1 MGQEGRFQPAFVDPD
16 DMITDLKPVD
26 RNRPISLHGVVLPLP
41 KEKRLALPDA
51 GSSGKRENTG
61 RGQKKRERLARQPMD
76 PDKEVG
82 PPKFDVA
89 WLTGNCLPG

>member
-26 RNRPISLHGVVLPLP
+26 RDRPVSLHGIVLP
-41 KEKRLALPDA
+41 KEKEGGVLD
-51 GSSGKRENTG
+51 GVSSGKRENTLRG
-61 RGQKKRERLARQPMD
+61 RKSERLARQPMD

-82 PPKFDVA
+82 PPTFDA
-89 WLTGNCLPG
+89 SWLTGSCLPG